1 MPQSKNPQPKV
12 VQNNDN
18 VSPIDKDQTVLEI
31 KEHWYLTSKDPKI
44 NEYNM
49 KGSLMFPEIVK
60 SNPKLKQ
67 IVGEFIYYEVEEIV
81 GEEKAPKVTGM
92 LIDLPLEE
100 IKGYLYDH
108 FKLKQKIILAEEIL
122 TQILKKK

>member
-1 MPQSKNPQPKV
+1 
-12 VQNNDN
+12 
-18 VSPIDKDQTVLEI
+18 
-31 KEHWYLTSKDPKI
+31 
-44 NEYNM
+44 M

-122 TQILKKK
+122 TQILKKKQASNP